1 MYDVIVAGAGP
12 AGCVVA
18 KRCAEKGLKTLLLER
33 RPLPRDKVCSG
44 LIMGHLTKAMVE
56 EGFGELPQEIVISTL
71 PGLTLWVPGAGQ
83 RTIHSGMA
91 VTWRKD
97 LDYWMIQKAIEKGAD
112 VWDRAVVKGL
122 TSGGKTCSITV
133 KRQGVTQELTTRFV
147 VGADGTNSTIR
158 RLVFP
163 ELHASYTL
171 AYRECYEGSL
181 DLEQKNGYVVFPSGD
196 YRPNFWILPKG
207 GCFTLEGGLRSLKGE
222 IRDILTPRG
231 FQEGRPLWKDGC
243 LSRVQ
248 LPGHPFPDAETSVRG
263 NVLLTGDAARL
274 KIPVSGE
281 GIGTAL
287 RSGILAA
294 ESIAASL
301 TSGKEVS
308 NIFANELRPLLA
320 TLHTFYLGLEHIKN
334 HARKGPQ
341 ALLDAVTRAFEKTM
355 DAIRPLH
362 GNST

>member
-83 RTIHSGMA
+83 RTIHAGMA

-97 LDYWMIQKAIEKGAD
+97 LDYWMLQKAIEKGAH

-122 TSGGKTCSITV
+122 TSGGNTCSITV
-133 KRQGVTQELTTRFV
+133 NRQGVTQDLTARFI

-163 ELHASYTL
+163 ELHATYTV

-181 DLEQKNGYVVFPSGD
+181 DLEQKNGYVVFPLGG

-294 ESIAASL
+294 ESIVASL
-301 TSGKEVS
+301 ASGKKVS
-308 NIFANELRPLLA
+308 NMFANELRPLLA
-320 TLHTFYLGLEHIKN
+320 TLHAFYLDLEHIKN
-334 HARKGPQ
+334 DARKGPQ
-341 ALLDAVTRAFEKTM
+341 ALLDALTRAFEKTM
-355 DAIRPLH
+355 DEI
-362 GNST
+362 